1 MAYQDRIMRI
11 AKNKNDNGSAEQVT
25 DTTKRTNLTRRPS
38 RPIEQFVSSMS
49 RAKGFART
57 WKYAVV
63 ITPPANLKL
72 LALNDDDL
80 KVLSAHL
87 QDSVV
92 LVKDIIFLKKSRT
105 FLMMVNRFMWEDIE
119 LGIFRENKRIRC
131 AVKFENV
138 LEVKS
143 RNISQKKKR

>member
-1 MAYQDRIMRI
+1 M
-11 AKNKNDNGSAEQVT
+11 
-25 DTTKRTNLTRRPS
+25 TKK
-38 RPIEQFVSSMS
+38 SS
-49 RAKGFART
+49 F
-57 WKYAVV
+57 
-63 ITPPANLKL
+63 NLKL

-119 LGIFRENKRIRC
+119 RGVFRENKRIRC

-143 RNISQKKKR
+143 RNVSQKKKDKILELLSIDSEVKNNKKELLITFAGNNEIILIVEEINILLDDVGFPWKVKHVPKHQL

>member
-1 MAYQDRIMRI
+1 MS
-11 AKNKNDNGSAEQVT
+11 NK
-25 DTTKRTNLTRRPS
+25 TN
-38 RPIEQFVSSMS
+38 F
-49 RAKGFART
+49 
-57 WKYAVV
+57 
-63 ITPPANLKL
+63 NLKL

-92 LVKDIIFLKKSRT
+92 LVKDMIFLKKSRT

-143 RNISQKKKR
+143 RNISQKKKDKILELLSIDSEVKNNKKELLITFAGNNEIILIVEEINILLDDVGLSWKVKHVPKHQL

>member
-1 MAYQDRIMRI
+1 MT
-11 AKNKNDNGSAEQVT
+11 NKTS
-25 DTTKRTNLTRRPS
+25 
-38 RPIEQFVSSMS
+38 F
-49 RAKGFART
+49 
-57 WKYAVV
+57 
-63 ITPPANLKL
+63 NLKL
-72 LALNDDDL
+72 LALNDNDL

-92 LVKDIIFLKKSRT
+92 LVNDMIFLKKSRT

-119 LGIFRENKRIRC
+119 RGIFRENKRIRC

-143 RNISQKKKR
+143 RNISQKKKDKILELLSIDSEVKNNKKELLITFAGNNEIVLMVEEINILLDDVGIPWKVKHVPKHQL

>member
-1 MAYQDRIMRI
+1 M
-11 AKNKNDNGSAEQVT
+11 
-25 DTTKRTNLTRRPS
+25 TKK
-38 RPIEQFVSSMS
+38 SS
-49 RAKGFART
+49 F
-57 WKYAVV
+57 
-63 ITPPANLKL
+63 NLKL

-87 QDSVV
+87 QDSVI

-105 FLMMVNRFMWEDIE
+105 FLMMVNRFMWEDVE
-119 LGIFRENKRIRC
+119 RGIFRENKRIRC

-143 RNISQKKKR
+143 RNISQKKKDKILELLSIDSEIKNNKKELLITFAGNNEIILIVEEINILLDDVGLPWKVKHVPKHQL

>member
-1 MAYQDRIMRI
+1 MR
-11 AKNKNDNGSAEQVT
+11 KKT
-25 DTTKRTNLTRRPS
+25 D
-38 RPIEQFVSSMS
+38 F
-49 RAKGFART
+49 
-57 WKYAVV
+57 
-63 ITPPANLKL
+63 NLKL

-92 LVKDIIFLKKSRT
+92 LAKDIIFLKKSRT

-143 RNISQKKKR
+143 RNVSQKKKDKILELLSIDSEVKNNKKELLITFAGNNEIILIVEEINILLDDVGLSWKVKHVPKHQL

>member
-1 MAYQDRIMRI
+1 MTSKA
-11 AKNKNDNGSAEQVT
+11 S
-25 DTTKRTNLTRRPS
+25 
-38 RPIEQFVSSMS
+38 F
-49 RAKGFART
+49 
-57 WKYAVV
+57 
-63 ITPPANLKL
+63 NLKL

-87 QDSVV
+87 QDSVT

-105 FLMMVNRFMWEDIE
+105 FLMMVNRFMWEDVE
-119 LGIFRENKRIRC
+119 RGIFRENKRIRS

-143 RNISQKKKR
+143 RNINQKKKDKILELLSIDSEIKNNKKELLITFAGNNEIILIVEEINILLDDVGLPWKVKHVPKHEL

>member
-1 MAYQDRIMRI
+1 MT
-11 AKNKNDNGSAEQVT
+11 NKTS
-25 DTTKRTNLTRRPS
+25 
-38 RPIEQFVSSMS
+38 F
-49 RAKGFART
+49 
-57 WKYAVV
+57 
-63 ITPPANLKL
+63 NLKL

-92 LVKDIIFLKKSRT
+92 LVKDMIFLKKSRT
-105 FLMMVNRFMWEDIE
+105 FLIMVNRFMWEDIE
-119 LGIFRENKRIRC
+119 RGIFRENKRIRC

-143 RNISQKKKR
+143 RNISQKKKDKILELLSIDSEVKNNKKELLITFAGNNEIVLMVEEINILLDDVGIPWKVKHVPKHQL

>member
-1 MAYQDRIMRI
+1 MS
-11 AKNKNDNGSAEQVT
+11 KKT
-25 DTTKRTNLTRRPS
+25 D
-38 RPIEQFVSSMS
+38 F
-49 RAKGFART
+49 
-57 WKYAVV
+57 
-63 ITPPANLKL
+63 NLKL

-87 QDSVV
+87 QDSIV

-105 FLMMVNRFMWEDIE
+105 FLMMVNRFMWEDVE
-119 LGIFRENKRIRC
+119 RGIFRENKRIRS

-143 RNISQKKKR
+143 RNINQKKKDKILELLSIDSEIKNNKKELLITFAGNNEIILIVEEINILLDDVGLPWKVKHVPKHEL

>member
-1 MAYQDRIMRI
+1 MR
-11 AKNKNDNGSAEQVT
+11 KKT
-25 DTTKRTNLTRRPS
+25 D
-38 RPIEQFVSSMS
+38 F
-49 RAKGFART
+49 
-57 WKYAVV
+57 
-63 ITPPANLKL
+63 NLKL

-92 LVKDIIFLKKSRT
+92 LVKDMIFLKKSRT

-143 RNISQKKKR
+143 RNISQKKKDKILELLSIDSEVKNNKKELLITFAGNNEIILIVEEINILLDDVGLSWKAKHVPKHQL

>member
-1 MAYQDRIMRI
+1 MTY
-11 AKNKNDNGSAEQVT
+11 KTS
-25 DTTKRTNLTRRPS
+25 
-38 RPIEQFVSSMS
+38 F
-49 RAKGFART
+49 
-57 WKYAVV
+57 
-63 ITPPANLKL
+63 NLKL

-105 FLMMVNRFMWEDIE
+105 FLMMANRFMWEDIE
-119 LGIFRENKRIRC
+119 RGVFRENKRIRC

-143 RNISQKKKR
+143 RNISQKKKDKILELLSIDSEEKNNKKELLITFAGNNEIILIVEEINILLDDVGQPWKVKHVPKHQL

>member
-1 MAYQDRIMRI
+1 MR
-11 AKNKNDNGSAEQVT
+11 KKT
-25 DTTKRTNLTRRPS
+25 D
-38 RPIEQFVSSMS
+38 F
-49 RAKGFART
+49 
-57 WKYAVV
+57 
-63 ITPPANLKL
+63 NLKL

-143 RNISQKKKR
+143 RNISQKKKDKILELLSIDSEVKNNKKELLITFAGNNEIILIVEEINILLDDVGLSWKAKHVPKHQL